1 MSSLPLSRIRPCTV
15 YKPPSPTFSLV
26 FKPPSPASI
35 PSSQP
40 PLTAPSDIEQIP
52 LARRRTSL
60 YVHNSRNKPSATMP
74 RARGTPIGSLTPPI
88 SSGSNTPAGTDNQAG
103 PNATPAKRETDTT
116 SDDPQSSNK
125 SRLEGR
131 AEREWCHDHL
141 TYPAAKE
148 IKIAKE
154 DLAEDLDSFAEYDS
168 GKASQA
174 PQDSAPGSSSQS
186 QDGAPVTS
194 PSKASTLPSG
204 NKASDGQPMWD
215 FICDAWPY
223 AYGDRSLND
232 MFARALTLQLIDGKG
247 AYCSLETTLGRM
259 GFALADIAHVRHTFE
274 IAFFT
279 MLALE
284 LLRSGFTCLSRCR
297 KYTTASQMRIYDVL
311 KANAVIRKW
320 MDPHPGFYDG
330 LLKVTARRAW
340 NTRGIDERFAERTTA
355 DGDITEDL
363 ARDLYLRHVAA
374 NRHSCFVDI
383 AINAVMQQLWNK
395 TNSTWLQN
403 KKQALAYTW
412 WQWDELRE
420 HCGKELML
428 WPGKDEAGDRY
439 WLPKYEE
446 GMSGT
451 AEELVAMGKDYA
463 SVVHERWFELK
474 CSS

>member
-1 MSSLPLSRIRPCTV
+1 
-15 YKPPSPTFSLV
+15 
-26 FKPPSPASI
+26 
-35 PSSQP
+35 
-40 PLTAPSDIEQIP
+40 
-52 LARRRTSL
+52 
-60 YVHNSRNKPSATMP
+60 MP
-74 RARGTPIGSLTPPI
+74 RAPGQRLALGRAIGPRPRPV
-88 SSGSNTPAGTDNQAG
+88 SSGTSAPAGTNTDSQGG
-103 PNATPAKRETDTT
+103 PNAPPAHQAADAT
-116 SDDPQSSNK
+116 SDDPQSSKK

-131 AEREWCHDHL
+131 AEREWCHDRL

-154 DLAEDLDSFAEYDS
+154 DLAD
-168 GKASQA
+168 
-174 PQDSAPGSSSQS
+174 QS

-215 FICDAWPY
+215 FIRDAWPY

-395 TNSTWLQN
+395 LQN

-420 HCGKELML
+420 YCGKELML

-451 AEELVAMGKDYA
+451 AEELVAIGKDYA
-463 SVVHERWFELK
+463 SVVHERWFELNDDK
-474 CSS
+474 SAATSTQEQ